1 MSDQLYHPVTIANLT
16 IGGNIFLAPLAGYTD
31 VPFRT
36 LAKEG
41 GADLTFTEMVSVEG
55 LSREGEKTITLL
67 ERSPLEEQYAVQLFL
82 SSTESLPRALDLLAP
97 FAPSMIDINCGCPVP
112 KVTKTG
118 AGCAMM
124 GNPSLI
130 TETVR
135 IIKERTGLPVSV
147 KLRIGWDQA
156 SRSYLAFSQA
166 ALDGGADLLTLHA
179 RTRSQ
184 GYAPFAEWETLSNV
198 RPRRHR
204 EPHHLL
210 PSEGHPL
217 WRRASHPIEGGDP
230 DPDHAPPRFDD
241 RARRRNGGLQGD
253 AQARRRLSEGDCGK
267 LGHQAAL
274 GAGGETRRVRES
286 PC

>member
-147 KLRIGWDQA
+147 KLRIG
-156 SRSYLAFSQA
+156 
-166 ALDGGADLLTLHA
+166 
-179 RTRSQ
+179 
-184 GYAPFAEWETLSNV
+184 
-198 RPRRHR
+198 
-204 EPHHLL
+204 
-210 PSEGHPL
+210 
-217 WRRASHPIEGGDP
+217 
-230 DPDHAPPRFDD
+230 
-241 RARRRNGGLQGD
+241 
-253 AQARRRLSEGDCGK
+253 
-267 LGHQAAL
+267 
-274 GAGGETRRVRES
+274 
-286 PC
+286 